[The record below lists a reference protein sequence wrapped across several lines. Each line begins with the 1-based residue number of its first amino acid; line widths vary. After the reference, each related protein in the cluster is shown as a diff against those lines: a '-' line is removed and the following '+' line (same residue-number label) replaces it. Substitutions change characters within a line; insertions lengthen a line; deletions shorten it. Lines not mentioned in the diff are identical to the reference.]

1 MSNVRGPGMSGE
13 YLIQGRVKPLDPAP
27 RLDLPSGTA
36 NAVPSGAV
44 VGAGECLSPPA
55 LARLSDDLLG
65 AASEG
70 ADQARPR
77 ARRRAQGAYF
87 TPAPLVDL
95 VVREA
100 LAARLAR
107 RPPAWRDDGSPELL
121 VLDPAAGDGR
131 FLAAAATL
139 LAEQAARRGFEIEA
153 AAAAIVRRCLV
164 GIERDP
170 EFAALARAR
179 LSAVAGEGATVHCA
193 EALLSPIAAELTG
206 AADVVVGN
214 PPYLRSIRLG
224 LADDRLRQA
233 LRGRYAA
240 TSRGEWDLYAA
251 FLEQSLEW
259 TADGGEVALVV
270 PSRWLTA
277 RCAALLRAKLA
288 AARAVRAL
296 ILFGAEQIFPGATTY
311 ASVAFLSR
319 APNRRVV
326 VARRTAS
333 AWQVGHVPAG
343 ELDGAPWCLSIGR
356 RRALV
361 ERLAGQGPALSQV
374 ARVAKGAGTN
384 ADPIFVLAP
393 AAAREVE
400 SALVRPCLRGRDV
413 EAFGAGRPARVLVPY
428 ARDGRFIE
436 PDELRRRYPRAAAY
450 LASHRGALER
460 RERGRFRGPEFYRF
474 GRPQNL
480 AWLSVP
486 EPKLVVPDVA
496 RAGRALIDRRAAMV
510 LDSAY
515 AIRPLGAE
523 VSLGL
528 LLAVFN
534 SKMVALW
541 LRETGVPLRGG
552 YMRLKTAYL
561 DPLPLP
567 PPSRQR
573 AAAER
578 AALSP
583 DAARRREEIDDLV
596 RRAYGID
603 RADWCD
609 GDG

>member
-1 MSNVRGPGMSGE
+1 MLSRALSGPAAE
-13 YLIQGRVKPLDPAP
+13 
-27 RLDLPSGTA
+27 
-36 NAVPSGAV
+36 
-44 VGAGECLSPPA
+44 VGADGE
-55 LARLSDDLLG
+55 
-65 AASEG
+65 
-70 ADQARPR
+70 RPR

-107 RPPAWRDDGSPELL
+107 RPPVWRDDGSPELV

-131 FLAAAATL
+131 FLAAAAAL
-139 LAEQAARRGFEIEA
+139 LAEQAARRGFDA
-153 AAAAIVRRCLV
+153 AAARAAIVGRCLV

-179 LSAVAGEGATVHCA
+179 LDASGGRAAIHCA
-193 EALLSPIAAELTG
+193 EALLSPVARELAG

-259 TADGGEVALVV
+259 TAPDGEVALVV

-277 RCAALLRAKLA
+277 RCGALLRAKLA
-288 AARAVRAL
+288 AARSVRAL
-296 ILFGAEQIFPGATTY
+296 VLFGAEQIFPGATTY
-311 ASVAFLSR
+311 ASVAFLCR
-319 APNRRVV
+319 ARCDRVLVAHRRGD
-326 VARRTAS
+326 
-333 AWQVGHVPAG
+333 AWQVGQVPAG
-343 ELDGAPWCLSIGR
+343 ELGGAPWRLSVGR

-361 ERLAGQGPALSQV
+361 ERLAGSGPALAQV

-384 ADPIFVLAP
+384 ADPVFVLAP
-393 AAAREVE
+393 HTARQVE
-400 SALVRPCLRGRDV
+400 AALVRPCLRGRDV
-413 EAFGAGRPARVLVPY
+413 EPFGGGQAARVLVPY
-428 ARDGRFIE
+428 TRDGRLIE
-436 PDELRRRYPRAAAY
+436 PDELGRRYPRAAAY
-450 LASHRGALER
+450 LAGHRGALER
-460 RERGRFRGPEFYRF
+460 RERGRFRGPSFYCF
-474 GRPQNL
+474 GRPQNM
-480 AWLSVP
+480 AWLSAAA
-486 EPKLVVPDVA
+486 PKLVVPDVA
-496 RAGRALIDRRAAMV
+496 RGGRALIDRRAAMV

-515 AIRPLGAE
+515 AIRPLHGAG

-534 SKMVALW
+534 SGMVALW

-561 DPLPLP
+561 EPLPLP
-567 PPSRQR
+567 PPSRLT
-573 AAAER
+573 AAAES
-578 AALSP
+578 AALAP
-583 DAARRREEIDDLV
+583 DPSSRRDEIDDLV
-596 RRAYGID
+596 RRAYGVD
-603 RADWCD
+603 RADWS
-609 GDG
+609 G